1 MSKTKEDLLIDKIK
15 ELQEEYKNNPLMNKL
30 ILEFEITKYF
40 EEVYKK
46 G

>member
-1 MSKTKEDLLIDKIK
+1 MRKTKEDLLIDKIK
-15 ELQEEYKNNPLMNKL
+15 ELQEEYENNPLMTKL